1 MKDYHEPMEL
11 LDDHTR
17 NCVRAL
23 NSLREEVE
31 AVDWYHQRVAATNDK
46 ELKAVMAHNRD
57 EEIEHVAMT
66 LEWLRRNMDGWDEEL
81 RTYLFTDAPIV
92 EVEEIAEAGEDSGSS
107 SKGNDLGIG
116 KLK

>member
-1 MKDYHEPMEL
+1 MEL

-57 EEIEHVAMT
+57 EE
-66 LEWLRRNMDGWDEEL
+66 
-81 RTYLFTDAPIV
+81 
-92 EVEEIAEAGEDSGSS
+92 
-107 SKGNDLGIG
+107 
-116 KLK
+116 